1 MHCRILRFLVLSILF
16 FPYICEAASQSR
28 LVSYRIFQCEMNAS
42 LFADERLTAPLSAL
56 FLEIDNR
63 CGYAD
68 KPVIGITSNHRA
80 AESLTCIA
88 DPYVEAVRRAGGAP
102 LLLPVCPDTAVLE
115 RLVDRIDGL
124 LLTGGGDF
132 SEAVMGDALSP
143 LADATDAVRDRT
155 EFALLR
161 LALRRQLPV
170 FGICRGHQLLNLA
183 LGGTLYQDLPS
194 EYPAEV
200 LLHSQ
205 ENDKRRPSHEVD
217 LDETSRL
224 ARLLGKKRLAVNSLH
239 HQAVCLTAPSLRAV
253 ASSPDGV
260 NEAVESP
267 CYPVYGVQWHPEQL
281 LAGGDDTMLPLFT
294 YLVDEARLYRKARDF
309 HREHL
314 TLDSHCDTPMFFP
327 EKIDIGCRDA
337 RLKVDLSKME
347 DGGLDAVCMVAYIP
361 QGARDEAGLAAA
373 GEKTGSILSELQAQ
387 LARWCGRVRQVRTP
401 DDVMAAKRA
410 GEKAVFMGIENGYAI
425 GRDISRIRHYKEMG
439 VVYMTL
445 CHNGDNDICDSA
457 KGAGEH
463 DGLSAFGR
471 EVVREMNR
479 VGMMVDLAHA
489 SEKSFYDVL
498 ACSTVP
504 VVSTHSSCRAL
515 CDHPRNLTDDQIRA
529 LAARG
534 GVVQICLYEYFLA
547 RGKEPSVDDIV
558 AHIDYVVQLVGVD
571 YVGIGSDFDGG
582 GGIPGC
588 EAADELINITKALL
602 RRGYTPEMLEKIWGG
617 NFLRVMRE
625 VQSAVTI

>member
-1 MHCRILRFLVLSILF
+1 MSKPCAGPVGHRCSCRCV
-16 FPYICEAASQSR
+16 P
-28 LVSYRIFQCEMNAS
+28 
-42 LFADERLTAPLSAL
+42 T
-56 FLEIDNR
+56 
-63 CGYAD
+63 
-68 KPVIGITSNHRA
+68 
-80 AESLTCIA
+80 
-88 DPYVEAVRRAGGAP
+88 RR
-102 LLLPVCPDTAVLE
+102 VLE

-194 EYPAEV
+194 EYPTEV

-239 HQAVCLTAPSLRAV
+239 HQAVCQTAPSLRAV
-253 ASSPDGV
+253 AFSPDGV

-361 QGARDEAGLAAA
+361 QGCARRGGLGSRRRKDRVDSLGVAGAV
-373 GEKTGSILSELQAQ
+373 GP
-387 LARWCGRVRQVRTP
+387 LARAC
-401 DDVMAAKRA
+401 A
-410 GEKAVFMGIENGYAI
+410 
-425 GRDISRIRHYKEMG
+425 S
-439 VVYMTL
+439 
-445 CHNGDNDICDSA
+445 
-457 KGAGEH
+457 GA
-463 DGLSAFGR
+463 
-471 EVVREMNR
+471 N
-479 VGMMVDLAHA
+479 
-489 SEKSFYDVL
+489 
-498 ACSTVP
+498 
-504 VVSTHSSCRAL
+504 
-515 CDHPRNLTDDQIRA
+515 PRRCY
-529 LAARG
+529 G
-534 GVVQICLYEYFLA
+534 G
-547 RGKEPSVDDIV
+547 
-558 AHIDYVVQLVGVD
+558 
-571 YVGIGSDFDGG
+571 
-582 GGIPGC
+582 
-588 EAADELINITKALL
+588 
-602 RRGYTPEMLEKIWGG
+602 
-617 NFLRVMRE
+617 
-625 VQSAVTI
+625 